1 MKIIGRNKFER
12 WEEKKYAEMRDICVP
27 ASSFWTVR
35 RPFPDLRR
43 HFFTLAVFNSLSLS
57 NIQKSEENR

>member
-1 MKIIGRNKFER
+1 MKIIGKNKFEE
-12 WEEKKYAEMRDICVP
+12 WEGRRYVEMRDICHP
-27 ASSFWTVR
+27 ATVFWSWPL
-35 RPFPDLRR
+35 PFPDQHM

>member
-1 MKIIGRNKFER
+1 MKIIGRSKFEA
-12 WEEKKYAEMRDICVP
+12 WEEEKYAEMRYICVS

-35 RPFPDLRR
+35 HPFPDLRK
-43 HFFTLAVFNSLSLS
+43 HLFTLAVFNSLSLS